1 MVVTKEI
8 LEQYSSML
16 VEKKEV
22 SDSIAK
28 LENQIAKTQE
38 LLVSIESGECV
49 KDKVR
54 GGDGGLQSF
63 VIEGIP
69 TSEYSRKKTELQ
81 MKMLKLNERQ
91 ATLETLEA
99 DLEDLLNEV
108 EKYILTLK
116 DSRMRLIIRFKYI
129 NNLSWAQV
137 AKKMGGNNTE
147 EGVKSAFH
155 RFFKKN

>member
-1 MVVTKEI
+1 MAVTKEI

-16 VEKKEV
+16 TEKKEV
-22 SDSIAK
+22 ENSIAN
-28 LENQIAKTQE
+28 LESRISKIQE
-38 LLVSIESGECV
+38 ILLSIENGESV

-54 GGDGGLQSF
+54 GGNGGLQSF

-81 MKMLKLNERQ
+81 TKMLRLDERL
-91 ATLETLEA
+91 AVLESLEA
-99 DLEDLLNEV
+99 DLEDVLNEV

>member
-1 MVVTKEI
+1 MAVTKKI

-16 VEKKEV
+16 TEKKEV
-22 SDSIAK
+22 ENSIAN
-28 LENQIAKTQE
+28 LESQISKIQAI
-38 LLVSIESGECV
+38 LVSIENGESV

-54 GGDGGLQSF
+54 GGNGGLQSF

-69 TSEYSRKKTELQ
+69 TAEYSRKKTEYQ
-81 MKMLKLNERQ
+81 AKMLRLNERQ
-91 ATLETLEA
+91 ATLEMLES
-99 DLEDLLNEV
+99 DLENILNEV

-116 DSRMRLIIRFKYI
+116 DSRIRLIIRYKYI
-129 NNLSWAQV
+129 QNLSWAQV
-137 AKKMGGNNTE
+137 AKKIGGNNTE